1 MKKIC
6 VLIGS
11 RANYSSIKNLLY
23 ELKKNR
29 KIKLILI
36 VFSSAVLDKYGRVAD
51 IIKKDGF
58 KINEEIYNHLD
69 GETPLTMSKSTGL
82 AIIELSSSF
91 LKHKPDIVLTIGDR
105 YETMAT
111 AISATYL
118 NIPLAHTMGG
128 EVSGTID
135 ESIRHA
141 ITKFSHIHFPASR
154 DAYNRILRL
163 GENKKNVFLVGCPRI
178 DEVKKILN
186 QKISINTIEK
196 SLYTT
201 GVGKKFHLNQK
212 FLLFSQH
219 PVTTEYYLS
228 DKHIKSTLLAIKKIN
243 LPTIG
248 LWPNADAGSAEMSKV
263 IRKFREIG
271 FTNNIYFFKNLDLNI
286 YINLMNLTS
295 CLIGNSSSAIREGA
309 YIGTPSV
316 NIGTRQNGR
325 ERAKNVIDCNND
337 SKNIFKAINKQIQTK
352 KYKSSNIYGDG
363 NSAKKISKILS
374 KIKVDIQKKITY

>member
-11 RANYSSIKNLLY
+11 RANYSSIKNVLY
-23 ELKKNR
+23 ELKKN
-29 KIKLILI
+29 KKTKLLI
-36 VFSSAVLDKYGRVAD
+36 IAFSSALLDKFGKVSE

-58 KINEEIYNHLD
+58 KIDEEIYNHLD

-82 AIIELSSSF
+82 AIIELSSILS
-91 LKHKPDIVLTIGDR
+91 KHKPDIVLTIGDR
-105 YETMAT
+105 YETIAT
-111 AISATYL
+111 AISSTYL

-141 ITKFSHIHFPASR
+141 ITKFSHIHFPASK
-154 DAYNRILRL
+154 DAFNRIIKL
-163 GENKKNVFLVGCPRI
+163 GENKKNVFMVGCPRI

-186 QKISINTIEK
+186 KKVSINQIEK
-196 SLYTT
+196 SLFTT
-201 GVGKKFHLNQK
+201 GVGNKFHLKQK
-212 FLLFSQH
+212 FLLLSQH
-219 PVTTEYYLS
+219 PVTTEFSLS
-228 DKHIKSTLLAIKKIN
+228 DKHIENTLLAIKKIN

-248 LWPNADAGSAEMSKV
+248 LWPNPDAGSAEMAKV
-263 IRKFREIG
+263 IRKFREVG
-271 FTNNIYFFKNLDLNI
+271 FSNNIYFFKNLDLNT

-309 YIGTPSV
+309 FIGTPSV
-316 NIGTRQNGR
+316 NIGSRQSGR
-325 ERAKNVIDCNND
+325 ERASNVIDADNNTL
-337 SKNIFKAINKQIQTK
+337 NISKAIAKQLVRK

-363 NSAKKISKILS
+363 NSAKKITKILS
-374 KIKVDIQKKITY
+374 NIKVNIQKRITY